1 MPVGFGFRVFGG
13 FAWQLWF
20 PAGVGCCLHLRG
32 WFGRVAGCVSCGRC
46 SGSYS
51 LWISCVCWCVV
62 SLGWGLRLLWVFGL
76 VLGVGFVGAWFWCC
90 SWLGCFDFDVVFVFG
105 FYVLWFLWL
114 FVDRFSWLLSIVV
127 CWYGI

>member
-1 MPVGFGFRVFGG
+1 M
-13 FAWQLWF
+13 
-20 PAGVGCCLHLRG
+20 
-32 WFGRVAGCVSCGRC
+32 RVAGCVSCGRC

-90 SWLGCFDFDVVFVFG
+90 SWLGCFDFDVVFVLG
-105 FYVLWFLWL
+105 FTCCGFCGYLWIGFPGC
-114 FVDRFSWLLSIVV
+114 FRLLCVGMVYDGDYGCGGFWVCLCVV
-127 CWYGI
+127 WG